1 MKTSAKV
8 MNKKTDKKSDGAAIK
23 HLLRYAKPYVPI
35 ILLALVCSAIQIAAT
50 LLAPVIIGRTVDY
63 IIGENNVDF
72 GVIFKNA
79 GILGGLIAAA
89 VMFQ

>member
-8 MNKKTDKKSDGAAIK
+8 MNKKSDGAAIK

-35 ILLALVCSAIQIAAT
+35 ILLALVCSAVQIAAT

-63 IIGENNVDF
+63 IIG
-72 GVIFKNA
+72 
-79 GILGGLIAAA
+79 
-89 VMFQ
+89 